1 MRDVTGPISIGNGP
15 RSQHSRSSGTGVS
28 TNQPASSESNTEAD
42 AQLPPGVVRN
52 ISFHGIR
59 ATVTK
64 PLPLTGSEF
73 VSTYNPGE
81 IFSCIT
87 LNGFDDGVLENI
99 TFDDVHITFPGGG
112 TAEQGA
118 VRAVPKVAGEYY
130 SMGVPPA
137 CGLFVRNVRGLTL
150 QNVRL
155 ETATPDLRPA
165 LVLDQV
171 SDATVNGLAVTGDR
185 GAESVLRFTAV
196 QDVLLSATRLLK
208 PAAVFLQVEGMANG
222 GITLDGGDISK
233 AVTPLI
239 FKDGAEAKSVKWR
252 A

>member
-137 CGLFVRNVRGLTL
+137 CGLFVVVLFRPLCRSFRSPQRHICGRG
-150 QNVRL
+150 
-155 ETATPDLRPA
+155 
-165 LVLDQV
+165 
-171 SDATVNGLAVTGDR
+171 
-185 GAESVLRFTAV
+185 
-196 QDVLLSATRLLK
+196 RLL
-208 PAAVFLQVEGMANG
+208 PLVDLLQGCGCRLSTVLVA
-222 GITLDGGDISK
+222 ITEQVPQGRDGPFGLGTDI
-233 AVTPLI
+233 T
-239 FKDGAEAKSVKWR
+239 
-252 A
+252 